1 MVDHSPGVDHAPT
14 RAGECVRILVVAA
27 AELAAEPHSRVGSV
41 VHRVRRG
48 RWPETFLSLVEPT
61 GTCYLRWNGS
71 LQPALA
77 SSTHGR
83 GTATMEPAARCG
95 RCRCGALR
103 CVQSCRLQLSLC
115 VPVAQ
120 RARAHSAATGV
131 YNNTFSSRLR

>member
-83 GTATMEPAARCG
+83 GTATMEPAARW
-95 RCRCGALR
+95 RCRWRVAMR
-103 CVQSCRLQLSLC
+103 AVMQLSLC